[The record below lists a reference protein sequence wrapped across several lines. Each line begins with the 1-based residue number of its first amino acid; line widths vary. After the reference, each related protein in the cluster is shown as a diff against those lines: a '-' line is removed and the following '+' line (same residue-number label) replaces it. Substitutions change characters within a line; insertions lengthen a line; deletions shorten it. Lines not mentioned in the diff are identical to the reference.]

1 MRRHK
6 KWEAFLFAMV
16 TVILLSLGIPI
27 GVQAATSHDIDK
39 GDVTCNGGEHVIT
52 GKTTEHYVKIEGENT
67 QVTISGVDINL
78 CNKNNN
84 DKSKESAAIIVKKGC
99 NAVLIVKGT
108 NLLYGGNNTGVG
120 ANYGYA
126 GICIEK
132 GASLTIKGDVGN
144 TLTVYGGGDY
154 GKSEQGAAAIG
165 SGARGDMGDL
175 TIEGGLKINAYG
187 AIEAAGIGSG
197 RDTVAGNITING
209 GTICAE
215 GGRYGAGIGAGNSVG
230 AGDGGNTKSITI
242 NGGKVTAVGGKQA
255 AGIGG
260 SDEGNVDGTI
270 TITGGEIEATG
281 GSGAAG
287 IGGGWEGDVKGT
299 IKITGGDV
307 TATGGKE
314 GAGIGGS
321 HEGYTNA
328 IEITGGDI
336 TATGGQWAAG
346 IGGGNAVAEGDGGDI
361 GKIKI
366 TGGKIVATGGGTE
379 GEGGAGIGGS
389 DGGEVGSLRIEE
401 SAENSIDITAQGGK
415 WGAGIGSSAQGI
427 TSHNIPS
434 IYIKLKGGIIT
445 ATGGAE
451 GAGIGGGNTSAK
463 KIEIYG
469 TGTINA
475 TGDKQSCAIGAGEC
489 EDGGDIII
497 EGDYGVSDY
506 SEIDQD
512 NKRALKITATV
523 KGESGAAIIGA
534 ADTSGG
540 SITIKNADIALHDNT
555 NSAKIWNA
563 GIGNAQNH
571 EMVGKSMGNITIE
584 NCKIVDH
591 AGSSRDAASIGAGW
605 SSAVKNITI
614 KMTSFSGGSI
624 GSTYN
629 GNEVFKESSVG
640 TITIEKSNIKA
651 SVHNGER
658 AAIGSGQFCA
668 VDKIII
674 RESNVTASTSSGAGI
689 GTGGYASDAK
699 GQALKW
705 TGCECGNIE
714 ISESTVEATGGDGG
728 AGIGGGWGTPVGSI
742 KITDSTVTAKSLNP
756 RNKEDGGAGIG
767 GGHAESVGDIT
778 IKNSK
783 VTAYG
788 EKYSAAIGSSGYPTF
803 ATTAW
808 NTTCHSIVIK
818 DSSDVT
824 AVAGYGAAAIGTGQ
838 GAQFGGKAVITIN
851 DSKVK
856 ATGGE
861 HGAGIGAGSNGWAG
875 GGGEASITISILGK
889 SQVEASGGNGGA
901 GIGGGYDGGAK
912 NISIDLAETV
922 YDASAGDWKYYVK
935 ATAGSGAAGIGAG
948 GVYQKDGGFTQ
959 AGHHVDKVEISGGYV
974 YAQGGS
980 DDYGAGA
987 GIGGGAHGGNID
999 KFRLNGG
1006 FVDAHAGYAGHS
1018 SHKASDIGGGGDD
1031 ITPLLKDGDAVINAG
1046 TVLGTFSDEL
1056 ELTINGGSVNFNT
1069 DSAKRSDGKRVYRTL
1084 MQTGEKY
1091 LNVKNLKTSV
1101 SGYGI
1106 EDVIADG
1113 EGKVYLYMPESASE
1127 KSSTAEYTVNGASRS
1142 YYGTTKKSGEEW
1154 MKMEGLI
1161 QFENPSS
1168 TPIVG
1173 DPFTLSLKNS
1183 LLPDGTNIKFS
1194 VSGSNIGIEGAD
1206 SSTTPNANVQLKATD
1221 WTEYTVTATT
1231 DDTFNNEMYWN
1242 CKGTYTGRVTMK
1254 HASIK
1259 ITEDLS
1265 KIYDGEDVQDPAVDY
1280 ESNTDAVTYE
1290 YYNESGTLMSTKP
1303 VNAGT
1308 YKVKA
1313 KIEATDKYTAAETEV
1328 VFTIAP
1334 RPVMI
1339 ELSASEESTNATITG
1354 TVVGYVDGETNDFG
1368 NIVFTVG
1375 DSASESISVTKV
1387 GDKYQASISYNLVS
1401 ADDYVVIAKLDG
1413 SNNYTSG
1420 ETTQR
1425 YKKDL
1430 AKRTITSPNK
1440 IEHSYG
1446 NFVISLED
1454 QITRSSTGEE
1464 DAQAYK
1470 YSIVDLGTN
1479 FNLGSNIENT
1489 VSVDAS
1495 GNVTISNAGIAIVK
1509 IELEATSVWDSAVA
1523 YTTIVVKRAPLTVTP
1538 YAYTGQSRDPVTEK
1552 EYGTLNQ
1559 LEYGLNY
1566 RGFIDRDGEASA
1578 FTGRLEVARLNETLG
1593 VGTYTLKVNKLPQN
1607 GGTYFLSRNYDITVE
1622 ETTVTVN
1629 PAKLIITADDKT
1641 SKYGIEPEYTY
1652 SFGDKEDGTSSLM
1665 PWDKPEDVIT
1675 SAGLKDGK
1683 TYADFKVGEHSG
1695 AIVIEKKETNSNYRP
1710 VLTFN
1715 GKLTVEKGDLLLDIK
1730 VFSKI
1735 YDGEKV
1741 NANVSATPVV
1751 SEGISPDVLES
1762 CKAEVTYYKVAE
1774 DGTREKLSAA
1784 PKAVGSYIVK
1794 ATAENEQ
1801 YNKVEEER
1809 SFRIYKAGV
1818 DVEIPTLEDME
1829 MKSGLT
1835 LADQKLPAGWE
1846 WINPDK
1852 ALEAG
1857 HVAGYAVYTP
1867 DDTDNYHRAVR
1878 LLSFNVYEKAV
1889 TPEMPDS
1896 DTGNGTD
1903 GSTSGNET
1911 DGSISGNGTNT
1922 SGTETGTNGK
1932 NTNGKTTDTKNI
1944 PASGDNLYVVIWTIL
1959 VIAAMGIIIT
1969 VIMINKNKK
1978 KR

>member
-6 KWEAFLFAMV
+6 KWEAFLFALV
-16 TVILLSLGIPI
+16 TVIMLSLGIPI
-27 GVQAATSHDIDK
+27 GVQAATSHDIHK
-39 GDVTCNGGEHVIT
+39 GNVTCDGGEHVIT
-52 GKTTEHYVKIEGENT
+52 GETYEHHVTIKGTNP
-67 QVTISGVDINL
+67 QVTISNVKIDL
-78 CNKNNN
+78 CNEDN
-84 DKSKESAAIIVKKGC
+84 DNKSPESAAIIVKDGC
-99 NAVLIVKGT
+99 HAVLIVKGY
-108 NLLYGGNNTGVG
+108 NQLWGGNHTGAG
-120 ANYGYA
+120 ANYGFA

-132 GASLTIKGDVGN
+132 GASLTIKGDAGN
-144 TLTVYGGGDY
+144 TLIVYGGGDY
-154 GKSEQGAAAIG
+154 GGSEQGAAAIG

-175 TIEGGLKINAYG
+175 TIEGGLEIKAYG

-197 RDTVAGNITING
+197 RDTPAGNITIKG
-209 GTICAE
+209 GTIYAK
-215 GGRYGAGIGAGNSVG
+215 GGKYGAGIGAGNSVG
-230 AGDGGNTKSITI
+230 SGDGGDAKNITI
-242 NGGKVTAVGGKQA
+242 TGGNVTAIGGKQA

-260 SDEGNVDGTI
+260 SDEG
-270 TITGGEIEATG
+270 
-281 GSGAAG
+281 
-287 IGGGWEGDVKGT
+287 DVKGT
-299 IKITGGDV
+299 IKITGGTI
-307 TATGGKE
+307 TATGGNQ
-314 GAGIGGS
+314 GAGIGGGK
-321 HEGYTNA
+321 EGYTNA

-401 SAENSIDITAQGGK
+401 SAKNSIDITAQGGK
-415 WGAGIGSSAQGI
+415 WGAGIGSSAQGV
-427 TSHNIPS
+427 TSHNISS
-434 IYIKLKGGIIT
+434 IYIKLNEGTIT

-469 TGTINA
+469 TGTIIA

-506 SEIDQD
+506 SEVDQD

-674 RESNVTASTSSGAGI
+674 KESNVIASTSSGAGI

-742 KITDSTVTAKSLNP
+742 KITNSTVTAKSLNP
-756 RNKEDGGAGIG
+756 RNNEDGGAGIG

-783 VTAYG
+783 VIANG

-808 NTTCHSIVIK
+808 NTTCNSIVIE

-912 NISIDLAETV
+912 NISINLEETV
-922 YDASAGDWKYYVK
+922 YDVSAGDWKYYVK

-948 GVYQKDGGFTQ
+948 GVYQKDGGLTQ

-1006 FVDAHAGYAGHS
+1006 FVDAHAGYAGNS
-1018 SHKASDIGGGGDD
+1018 SHRASDIGSGGDD
-1031 ITPLLKDGDAVINAG
+1031 VTPLLKDGDAVINAG

-1113 EGKVYLYMPESASE
+1113 DGKVYLYMPESASE

-1142 YYGTTKKSGEEW
+1142 YYGTTKNSGEEW

-1161 QFENPSS
+1161 QFEDPSS
-1168 TPIVG
+1168 TPVVG
-1173 DPFTLSLKNS
+1173 DTFELPLKNG

-1194 VSGSNIGIEGAD
+1194 VSGSNIGIEGAN
-1206 SSTTPNANVQLKATD
+1206 SSTTPNAKVQLKATD
-1221 WTEYTVTATT
+1221 RTEYTVTATT

-1242 CKGTYTGRVTMK
+1242 CKGTYTGRVIMK

-1265 KIYDGEDVQDPAVDY
+1265 KIYDGEAVQDPAVDY
-1280 ESNTDAVTYE
+1280 ESNTDTVTYE
-1290 YYNESGTLMSTKP
+1290 YYENSGALMPSKP

-1313 KIEATDKYTAAETEV
+1313 KIAATDKYTAAETEV
-1328 VFTIAP
+1328 AFTIAK

-1339 ELSASEESTNATITG
+1339 ELSASEDSTNATIIG
-1354 TVVGYVDGETNDFG
+1354 TVVGYVDGETNDLG
-1368 NIVFTVG
+1368 SIKFTVNG
-1375 DSASESISVTKV
+1375 NNNRVFSVVESN
-1387 GDKYQASISYNLVS
+1387 YQAKAIFLNVS
-1401 ADDYVVIAKLDG
+1401 AETYAVSAELVD
-1413 SNNYTSG
+1413 STNYTSNV
-1420 ETTQR
+1420 TTQNFT
-1425 YKKDL
+1425 KGL
-1430 AKRTITSPNK
+1430 AKHTITSPNK
-1440 IEHSYG
+1440 IECSYG
-1446 NFVISLED
+1446 DSAISLGT
-1454 QITRSSTGEE
+1454 QITCSSTGEG
-1464 DAQAYK
+1464 DTQAYT
-1470 YSIVDLGTN
+1470 YSIINLGT
-1479 FNLGSNIENT
+1479 NIENT
-1489 VSVDAS
+1489 VSVDAY
-1495 GNVTISNAGIAIVK
+1495 GNVTILNAGMAIVK
-1509 IELEATSVWDSAVA
+1509 IELTANEMRDSAVA

-1538 YAYTGQSRDPVTEK
+1538 YAYTENPDNHITQAT
-1552 EYGTLNQ
+1552 YGTLNQ
-1559 LEYGLNY
+1559 LEYGLKY
-1566 RGFIDRDGEASA
+1566 STFKGGDGDANA
-1578 FTGRLEVARLNETLG
+1578 FTGNLQVARLNETLG
-1593 VGTYTLKVNKLPQN
+1593 EGTYTLKVNKLPPP
-1607 GGTYFLSRNYDITVE
+1607 GGTYFLSRNYDIKVANA
-1622 ETTVTVN
+1622 TVTVK
-1629 PAKLIITADDKT
+1629 PAKLIIHADDKT

-1652 SFGDKEDGTSSLM
+1652 SFGDEHGASSLM
-1665 PWDKPEDVIT
+1665 PWDKPEDVIA
-1675 SAGLKDGK
+1675 SVGLEDGK
-1683 TYADFKVGEHSG
+1683 TYADFKVGAYNS
-1695 AIVIEKKETNSNYRP
+1695 AIVIKKKDTNSNYNP
-1710 VLTFN
+1710 VLVFE

-1730 VFSKI
+1730 VSSKI

-1741 NANVSATPVV
+1741 NANVTATPVV
-1751 SEGISPDVLES
+1751 SKGISPDALES

-1784 PKAVGSYIVK
+1784 PKTVGSYIVK

-1846 WINPDK
+1846 WIDPDK

-1867 DDTDNYHRAVR
+1867 DDTDNYRRAVR

-1889 TPEMPDS
+1889 TPETPDS

-1903 GSTSGNET
+1903 GSTSGSGTNGNTSGNET
-1911 DGSISGNGTNT
+1911 DGSASGSGTNGSTSGNGTNT
-1922 SGTETGTNGK
+1922 SGTGTGTNGK

-1944 PASGDNLYVVIWTIL
+1944 PASGDNTNVVIWIVL
-1959 VIAAMGIIIT
+1959 VIVAMGIIIA
-1969 VIMINKNKK
+1969 VFMRNKK
-1978 KR
+1978 KH

>member
-6 KWEAFLFAMV
+6 KWEVFLFAMV

-27 GVQAATSHDIDK
+27 GVQAATSHDI
-39 GDVTCNGGEHVIT
+39 GEGNVTCNGGEHVIT
-52 GKTTEHYVKIEGENT
+52 GETYEHHVTIKGENP
-67 QVTISGVDINL
+67 QVTISNVKIDL
-78 CNKNNN
+78 CNEDN
-84 DKSKESAAIIVKKGC
+84 DNKSPESAAIIVKDGC
-99 NAVLIVKGT
+99 NAVLIVKGY
-108 NLLYGGNNTGVG
+108 NQLWGGNHTGAG
-120 ANYGYA
+120 ANYGFA
-126 GICIEK
+126 GIYIEK
-132 GASLTIKGDVGN
+132 GASLTIKGEAGN
-144 TLTVYGGGDY
+144 TLIVYGGGDY
-154 GKSEQGAAAIG
+154 GGSEQGAAAIG

-175 TIEGGLKINAYG
+175 TIEGDIEIKAYG

-197 RDTVAGNITING
+197 RDTLAGNITIKG
-209 GTICAE
+209 GTIYAK
-215 GGRYGAGIGAGNSVG
+215 GGKYGAGIGAGNSVG
-230 AGDGGNTKSITI
+230 AGDGGNAKSITI
-242 NGGKVTAVGGKQA
+242 TGGTITAVGGKQA

-260 SDEGNVDGTI
+260 SDEG
-270 TITGGEIEATG
+270 
-281 GSGAAG
+281 
-287 IGGGWEGDVKGT
+287 DVKGT
-299 IKITGGDV
+299 IKITGGTI
-307 TATGGKE
+307 TATGGNQ
-314 GAGIGGS
+314 GAGIGGGK
-321 HEGYTNA
+321 EGYTSA

-506 SEIDQD
+506 SEIDLD
-512 NKRALKITATV
+512 DKRALKITATV

-540 SITIKNADIALHDNT
+540 SITIKNADIALHDNSK
-555 NSAKIWNA
+555 SAKIWSA

-640 TITIEKSNIKA
+640 TITIEKSNIQA

-674 RESNVTASTSSGAGI
+674 KESNVTASTSSGAGI

-714 ISESTVEATGGDGG
+714 ISESTVETTGGDGG

-756 RNKEDGGAGIG
+756 RNNEDGGAGIG

-803 ATTAW
+803 ATTMW
-808 NTTCHSIVIK
+808 NTTCNSIVIE

-824 AVAGYGAAAIGTGQ
+824 AVAGYGGAAIGTGQ
-838 GAQFGGKAVITIN
+838 GAQFGGNAVITIN

-889 SQVEASGGNGGA
+889 SQVEAKGGNGAA

-912 NISIDLAETV
+912 NISIDLEETV
-922 YDASAGDWKYYVK
+922 YDASGWKYYVK
-935 ATAGSGAAGIGAG
+935 AIAGSGAAGIGAG

-974 YAQGGS
+974 YAQGGD

-1006 FVDAHAGYAGHS
+1006 FVDAHAGSASNS

-1069 DSAKRSDGKRVYRTL
+1069 DSAKRSDGKKVYRTR

-1101 SGYGI
+1101 SGYGT

-1113 EGKVYLYMPESASE
+1113 DGKVYLYMPESASE

-1142 YYGTTKKSGEEW
+1142 YYGTTKNSGEEW
-1154 MKMEGLI
+1154 MKMEGQL

-1173 DPFTLSLKNS
+1173 VPFELSLKNG
-1183 LLPDGTNIKFS
+1183 LLPEGTKITFS
-1194 VSGSNIGIEGAD
+1194 VSGSNIGIEGVD
-1206 SSTTPNANVQLKATD
+1206 SSITPNAKVQLKATD

-1254 HASIK
+1254 QASIE
-1259 ITEDLS
+1259 ITENLS
-1265 KIYDGEDVQDPAVDY
+1265 KIYDGEDVQDPAVKY
-1280 ESNTDAVTYE
+1280 ESNTDTVMYE
-1290 YYNESGTLMSTKP
+1290 YYDENENLMTYKP
-1303 VNAGT
+1303 VNAGM

-1313 KIEATDKYTAAETEV
+1313 KIAATDKYTAAETEV
-1328 VFTIAP
+1328 TFTIAK

-1339 ELSASEESTNATITG
+1339 ELSASEDGADATITG
-1354 TVVGYVDGETNDFG
+1354 TVVGYVDGEIDG
-1368 NIVFTVG
+1368 LGSIKFTVNG
-1375 DSASESISVTKV
+1375 NDDEVISDVTSN
-1387 GDKYQASISYNLVS
+1387 YQAIQQVFNVS
-1401 ADDYVVIAKLDG
+1401 EGEYVVNAKLIY
-1413 SNNYTSG
+1413 STNYTSNV
-1420 ETTQR
+1420 TTQTFN
-1425 YKKDL
+1425 KNL

-1440 IEHSYG
+1440 IECSYG
-1446 NFVISLED
+1446 DPTISLGN
-1454 QITRSSTGEE
+1454 QITRSST
-1464 DAQAYK
+1464 DAGDTQAYT
-1470 YSIVDLGTN
+1470 YSIVDLGSN

-1489 VSVDAS
+1489 ASVDAS
-1495 GNVTISNAGIAIVK
+1495 GNVTINNAGIAIVK
-1509 IELEATSVWDSAVA
+1509 IELEATTTWDSAVA

-1538 YAYTGQSRDPVTEK
+1538 YAFKEDSDASVTQAT
-1552 EYGTLNQ
+1552 YGTLDQ
-1559 LEYGLNY
+1559 LQYGLNY
-1566 RGFIDRDGEASA
+1566 NGFIEGDDATSEFIGSIQ
-1578 FTGRLEVARLNETLG
+1578 VARLNETLG
-1593 VGTYTLKVNKLPQN
+1593 VGNYILKVNKLPQE
-1607 GGTYFLSRNYDITVE
+1607 GGTYFLSRNYDITVAE
-1622 ETTVTVN
+1622 AKVNVT
-1629 PAKLIITADDKT
+1629 PAELIIHADDKT

-1652 SFGDKEDGTSSLM
+1652 SFGNEDGASSLM

-1675 SAGLKDGK
+1675 SVGLKDGK
-1683 TYADFKVGEHSG
+1683 TYADFKVGEHSK
-1695 AIVIEKKETNSNYRP
+1695 AIVIKKGTSPNYAP
-1710 VLTFN
+1710 VLAFA

-1741 NANVSATPVV
+1741 NANVTATPVV
-1751 SEGISPDVLES
+1751 SEGISPDALES
-1762 CKAEVTYYKVAE
+1762 CKAEVTYYKVTE

-1784 PKAVGSYIVK
+1784 PKTVGSYIVK

-1852 ALEAG
+1852 SLEAG

-1889 TPEMPDS
+1889 TPETPDS

-1903 GSTSGNET
+1903 GSTSGNGT
-1911 DGSISGNGTNT
+1911 DGSASGNGTNGST
-1922 SGTETGTNGK
+1922 SGNGTNASGTGTGTNSK

-1944 PASGDNLYVVIWTIL
+1944 PASGDNTNVVIWTVL
-1959 VIAAMGIIIT
+1959 VIAAMGLIIA
-1969 VIMINKNKK
+1969 VIMINKKK
-1978 KR
+1978 H